1 LSSASSSLSPSS
13 PVATCAR
20 LQAIHMTPPLARTK
34 STEFSDFI
42 DTYLGGLARE
52 SDCPQSHAENPLFH
66 LRRERAETATCSAP

>member
-42 DTYLGGLARE
+42 DTYLGGLPRE
-52 SDCPQSHAENPLFH
+52 SDCPHSHAEKH